1 MITTKK
7 IFIII
12 GIFSFKNNLIGD
24 IRGDWIP
31 YFVNLGYEIEKYD
44 SNNLSIGLLL
54 PDDNF
59 IGFLIGIGY
68 LKRISEKNEMS
79 TGFKLIK
86 DVWDDLEETKKG
98 DMVVVKK
105 DNKQIT
111 ASFEEVKNNIFYYKK
126 VEDNSKTIE
135 GVLKEN
141 PQNIQISLVNN
152 KRFNPPKRN
161 KFSAVSENN
170 YIEANFGL
178 DYSQLTSTGS
188 NLLSFVGNLAKLD
201 RQASEP
207 FTMGEDKVK
216 LSFNEVLFTK
226 NSEIS
231 EFILTNFTSDFN
243 SETVLNTDFS
253 IFNTYK
259 NLDYFLSMSIP
270 KKVFLFSRSN
280 RKVQSGIKMFD
291 DMWSIRKDDLTQNF
305 KELIK
310 PRFNVE
316 YCVFEMETY
325 A

>member
-1 MITTKK
+1 
-7 IFIII
+7 
-12 GIFSFKNNLIGD
+12 
-24 IRGDWIP
+24 
-31 YFVNLGYEIEKYD
+31 
-44 SNNLSIGLLL
+44 
-54 PDDNF
+54 
-59 IGFLIGIGY
+59 
-68 LKRISEKNEMS
+68 
-79 TGFKLIK
+79 
-86 DVWDDLEETKKG
+86 
-98 DMVVVKK
+98 
-105 DNKQIT
+105 
-111 ASFEEVKNNIFYYKK
+111 
-126 VEDNSKTIE
+126 
-135 GVLKEN
+135 
-141 PQNIQISLVNN
+141 
-152 KRFNPPKRN
+152 
-161 KFSAVSENN
+161 
-170 YIEANFGL
+170 
-178 DYSQLTSTGS
+178 
-188 NLLSFVGNLAKLD
+188 
-201 RQASEP
+201 
-207 FTMGEDKVK
+207 VK

-305 KELIK
+305 KELLK